1 MNLIELLKK
10 KRQDARSEYRAIVG
24 RSLSP
29 RNGDPERLLELASVL
44 AFSEG
49 EVQGDLD
56 AVGAGLLSR
65 AAELDK
71 LLTDRPNRV
80 AFLERAEAGL
90 QAARDAETQRH
101 READE
106 RVAELDA
113 TRSLAE
119 RRLSEIDAA
128 TDELKRLKNQHTR
141 LFAEETNPC

>member
-1 MNLIELLKK
+1 MNLIQLLKK
-10 KRQDARSEYRAIVG
+10 KRVDARAEYRTIVA
-24 RSLSP
+24 RSVSP
-29 RNGDPERLLELASVL
+29 RNGDAERLLELASVL

-65 AAELDK
+65 AAELEK
-71 LLTDRPNRV
+71 VLIDRPNRV

-90 QAARDAETQRH
+90 QAARDAETQRR

-113 TRSLAE
+113 ARSLAE
-119 RRLSEIDAA
+119 RRLAEIDAA

-141 LFAEETNPC
+141 LFAESEVL